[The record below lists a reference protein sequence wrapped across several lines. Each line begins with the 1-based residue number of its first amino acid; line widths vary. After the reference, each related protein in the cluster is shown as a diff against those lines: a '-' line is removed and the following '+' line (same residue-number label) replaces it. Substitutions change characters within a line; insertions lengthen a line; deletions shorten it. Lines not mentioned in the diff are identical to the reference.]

1 MPLLLRL
8 IDDQKSLL
16 GLVTKMP
23 NKPLQAVS
31 ITSPGYFGLNNQD
44 SGVGMNTSFA
54 ITTYNS
60 VIDRFGRIGTRKGW
74 EYKTTSGGTDTNIE
88 ALLEFN
94 NGDGTYTVLSAGN
107 EAIYTGEATLTALPV
122 RDATDSSDLTYTITE
137 NNWQMIQGEFESG
150 LTRSPHAFLAQE
162 DHALLVYH
170 KLGATAH
177 AHTGSY
183 GLQRLGD
190 IGNVPNGYTTSSF
203 TPNCILASYG
213 RLWAANIGADNLTVY
228 YSVLLENT
236 DFTGLGSGYINLEQV
251 VPGGDEV
258 VALAEHNNFLVIFC
272 RNNIVIYRNANDIDN
287 LVLEDVIVGEG
298 CIARDSVQNIGTDL
312 IYLSEAGIRSL
323 GRTIQEKSSPVR
335 DLTKNIR
342 DTIISL
348 VSAETASKIRS
359 VYSQK
364 EAFYLLNLPTVN
376 FTICADLRVFL
387 EDASARVTFW
397 DSINPK
403 AMFSTHDNRLL
414 LGQLNGIAEYKGY
427 LDNGNRYTF
436 TYYTPYID
444 FGDSSVTKMLK
455 KIVVT
460 VVGGG
465 AAGIDIKWALDYNTN
480 YTTGNF
486 SIVDRPNSE
495 YNEGEYA
502 IAEYS
507 SSVFI
512 EQLKQQMTGSG
523 NIVQIGVEALINGKA
538 LSIQKLDIYSVVGRT
553 I

>member
-1 MPLLLRL
+1 M
-8 IDDQKSLL
+8 KLL
-16 GLVTKMP
+16 GIGAEMP

-60 VIDRFGRIGTRKGW
+60 VIDRFGRIGARKGW
-74 EYKTTSGGTDTNIE
+74 EYVTDTNGDDTDIE
-88 ALLEFN
+88 ALFEFN
-94 NGDGTYTVLSAGN
+94 NGNGTYTLISAGN
-107 EAIYTGEATLTALPV
+107 DAIYTGETTLTTMPV
-122 RDATDSSDLTYTITE
+122 RNSNNTADLTYTITA
-137 NNWQMIQGEFESG
+137 NNWQIVQGEYDSG
-150 LTRSPHAFLAQE
+150 LERSSHGYLVQASHP
-162 DHALLVYH
+162 ALIYH
-170 KLGATAH
+170 KLGSTAH
-177 AHTGSY
+177 AHTGAF

-190 IGNVPNGYTTSSF
+190 MGSVPTGYTTTTF
-203 TPNCILASYG
+203 TPNCALAAYG
-213 RLWAANIGADNLTVY
+213 RLWLADIGADNLTIY
-228 YSVLLENT
+228 YSVLLDNS
-236 DFTGLGSGYINLEQV
+236 DFTSVGSGFINLEQV
-251 VPGGDEV
+251 VPGGDRI
-258 VALAEHNNFLVIFC
+258 VAMAEHNNFLIIFC
-272 RNNIVIYRNANDIDN
+272 TNNIVIYRNANDIDN
-287 LVLEDVIVGEG
+287 LILEDVIVGEG
-298 CIARDSVQNIGTDL
+298 CLARDSIQNIGTDL
-312 IYLSEAGIRSL
+312 IYLSESGIRSL
-323 GRTIQEKSSPVR
+323 GRTIQEKSAPVR

-348 VSAETASKIRS
+348 VSAETPSKIRS

-376 FTICADLRVFL
+376 FTICLDLRVFL
-387 EDASARVTFW
+387 QDGSARVTFW
-397 DSINPK
+397 DTINPK
-403 AMFSTHDNRLL
+403 AIVSTHDNRIL
-414 LGQLNGIAEYKGY
+414 LGKPDGIAEYKGY
-427 LDNGNRYTF
+427 LDNGSRYTF

-444 FGDSSVTKMLK
+444 FGDSSVTKILK

-460 VVGGG
+460 IVGGG
-465 AAGIDIKWALDYNTN
+465 AAGVDIKWALDYNTN

-486 SIVDRPNSE
+486 AISDRPNSE
-495 YNEGEYA
+495 YGEGEYGVS
-502 IAEYS
+502 EYS